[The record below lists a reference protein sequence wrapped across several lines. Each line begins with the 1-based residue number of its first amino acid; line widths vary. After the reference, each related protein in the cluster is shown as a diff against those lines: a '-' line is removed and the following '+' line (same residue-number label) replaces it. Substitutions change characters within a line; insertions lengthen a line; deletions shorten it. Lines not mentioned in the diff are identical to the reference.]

1 MKINYYKTLLLFL
14 VTSAVTFA
22 NGNDPD
28 RFKGR
33 YTKEKK
39 ITKEYN
45 VNSDAL
51 LKINNSYGNVDV
63 ISWEQ
68 NKVVIEVIV
77 KTNGNDEDKVME
89 KLNEIEV
96 KFDASADMV
105 SARTEIEEGRSS
117 WWSSWTSSNN
127 NVNMEINYKIKVPV
141 TNKVDLSNDYG
152 GISIDKIKGV
162 AKISCDYGH
171 LDLGELL
178 ADNNVLSFD
187 YTNNSNITYMKSGKI
202 SADYSSF
209 TLEKAENV
217 VLNADYTKSNFGTV
231 KNLKFSCDYGGV
243 SLDAANN
250 IEGSSDYL
258 SVKLGKVSGNL
269 DLNMDYGSLR
279 IDELTANAGNVRI
292 NTEYAGVKVG
302 YNAAYKFN
310 FIIKLDYASLKGEEE
325 FEITK
330 RQIESSDK
338 YYEGYYGS
346 ASAKNNL
353 SINSEYGGVSF
364 YKVN

>member
-1 MKINYYKTLLLFL
+1 MKTNYYKYLFLFL

-39 ITKEYN
+39 INKQYN
-45 VNSDAL
+45 VNANAL

-63 ISWEQ
+63 ISWDQ
-68 NKVVIEVIV
+68 NQVVIEVHI
-77 KTNGNDEDKVME
+77 KTNGNDEDKVIK
-89 KLNEIEV
+89 KLNQIEV
-96 KFDASADMV
+96 EFEASADMV
-105 SARTEIEEGRSS
+105 SARTEIESTSSS
-117 WWSSWTSSNN
+117 WWSSWTSGGN

-152 GISIDKIKGV
+152 GISIDKIKGQ

-178 ADNNVLSFD
+178 ADNNQLSFD
-187 YTNNSNITYMKSGKI
+187 YTNNSNIAYMKSGKI
-202 SADYSSF
+202 RADYSAF
-209 TLEKAENV
+209 TLEKGENI
-217 VLNADYTKSNFGTV
+217 VLNADYTKSNFGSI
-231 KNLKFSCDYGGV
+231 KNLQYSCDYGSV
-243 SLDAANN
+243 TLDEVNN
-250 IEGSSDYL
+250 LEGNSDYL
-258 SVKLGKVSGNL
+258 SVKLGKINGNL
-269 DLNMDYGSLR
+269 DLSMDYGSLR

-302 YNAAYKFN
+302 YNAAYNFN
-310 FIIKLDYASLKGEEE
+310 FIIKLDYAGLNGEDD

-346 ASAKNNL
+346 SSAKNNL